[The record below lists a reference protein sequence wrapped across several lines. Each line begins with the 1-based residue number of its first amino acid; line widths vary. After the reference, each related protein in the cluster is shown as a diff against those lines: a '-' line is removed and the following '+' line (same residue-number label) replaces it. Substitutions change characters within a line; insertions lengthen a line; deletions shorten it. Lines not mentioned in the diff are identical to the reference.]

1 MTETRNI
8 PMGPIRTILRPRS
21 NRPLQ
26 PQYPAFLG
34 LAPGLSIAALMLAF
48 LATAG
53 AATSPTDS
61 AKATINEVLEILNDE
76 TLKKPERLKERR
88 KRLETV
94 IGRRFDYEEMSRRTL
109 AAHWP
114 KRSDAEKREFVEAFR
129 EFLSAVYGDKIE
141 GYSGEQVEYLQER
154 REGGYAEVRTRIVSN
169 KVNLPMDYRLMSKDG
184 DWRVYD
190 VVADGVS
197 LVMNYRGQ
205 FDKVIRESSFADLL
219 DKLRKKSA
227 DIKPAKK

>member
-1 MTETRNI
+1 MTAACSGR
-8 PMGPIRTILRPRS
+8 M
-21 NRPLQ
+21 
-26 PQYPAFLG
+26 
-34 LAPGLSIAALMLAF
+34 APGRRSSLLVLALL
-48 LATAG
+48 LC
-53 AATSPTDS
+53 AATMPASSPTES

-76 TLKKPERLKERR
+76 SLKQPDRLKERR
-88 KRLETV
+88 RRLETV
-94 IGRRFDYEEMSRRTL
+94 IGRRFDYEEMSKRTL

-114 KRSDAEKREFVEAFR
+114 KRSEAEKRDFVQAFR

-197 LVMNYRGQ
+197 LVRNYRGQ
-205 FDKVIRESSFADLL
+205 FDKVIRESSFADLV
-219 DKLRKKSA
+219 DKLRKKSE
-227 DIKPAKK
+227 DIKPPQKK